1 MSEVL
6 SVRLPDTTAAQLRNH
21 AADIGEPVSRLAQRL
36 IDEGLRMAAH
46 PGIVFRSGPSGRR
59 AALLRGPDVWQVVS
73 LLRSLDARGEAA
85 IAEAAEWLGAPVAA
99 IRQALSYYGEFA
111 PEIDD
116 EIAANERASDM
127 ARSSWL
133 RQQGVLG

>member
-1 MSEVL
+1 
-6 SVRLPDTTAAQLRNH
+6 
-21 AADIGEPVSRLAQRL
+21 
-36 IDEGLRMAAH
+36 MAAH

-111 PEIDD
+111 AEIDD